1 MYYFLHGRVPF
12 FDQNAVKLREKIK
25 NEQIV
30 FDENINESLKDV
42 ISRCLEKNHK
52 NRINLQELIV
62 IFLNSIICLLKN
74 ERNING

>member
-12 FDQNAVKLREKIK
+12 FDQNIVRLREKIK

-30 FDENINESLKDV
+30 FDEKINEPLKDV
-42 ISRCLEKNHK
+42 ITCCLEKNHK

-62 IFLNSIICLLKN
+62 NF
-74 ERNING
+74 